1 MSEGSSMLSNFIKNM
16 SLPNKSSLLLKKSTD
31 TKNDEVPG
39 FQDLGSYQK
48 KVEDYDEDN
57 QSDEIKRLQNT
68 IKLQKQQIDNLTL
81 EIKILKQIENDQDS
95 ALECAMQ
102 HRRDLEKQL
111 TQSQAG
117 ISANNDVDLE
127 NDLTEY
133 TGQNQNSET
142 PFLENSAFLRAFLR
156 KDKLALDEIV
166 KQITPIT
173 DQNIHGLAIST
184 LFQQMQL
191 FMQLNHLFER
201 LADESGTDHFVSTF
215 ESSIRNFIDCKRI
228 ILWAH
233 IPSAHVIVSHSASMI
248 VPEGEG
254 FLSKTINEGQRLVIT
269 DPTRDASYSINY
281 DAPLISNARVSVYQ
295 PAINS
300 KKETVWIIQVIDR
313 LNEKGNVMT
322 PSGDDF
328 LILDFLS
335 LSLIKLHQEE
345 TRIDEMIKRILTEST
360 RSLLTERQ
368 VMPLLETVQLTV
380 TRIVGCESLQIFF
393 ADSTTDTLFQ
403 LKEDANAESSSE
415 VNISSVSRQNLDVN
429 DAGIAGSS
437 YITKKVINAPV
448 AKEHNAYNESV
459 DGQYPNEAV
468 IAVPLLSSKGAVLLV
483 AVARQKKSGMMFTE
497 SDEIILEALSRV
509 SQGALSNAQ
518 SHERNIAEIQNALNN
533 HKYYTALLTVAQ
545 ELSAVLDTDT
555 LVRKI
560 MTKAQSFIE
569 ADRCSLFLVDKV
581 RGGLWSMVA
590 HGATDR
596 IHIPLGEGIAGHV
609 AATGETLNIPDAYK
623 DPRFNSAVDK
633 STGYRTRSILCVPI
647 TNGNGGIIGCTQMI
661 NKLGAPEFSK
671 TDIELMT
678 AFNVFCGIALSNAQL
693 FEAATQS
700 KKKMTAMLDIALSLS
715 SSMTLDALVT
725 NIMKRACELIEA
737 EECWLFIHDQMH
749 HTCKP
754 LAVSNEN
761 SSDFSVKKD
770 AVGYV
775 TVTGRELNVEDP
787 HHDRRYDLYYASVIE
802 KDVRNMLVM
811 PVIDASGQIV
821 GVVEAVNKIAMP
833 RFTEEDQSLLR
844 SFASFAGLALEQWI
858 SKRPSEFGQSDL
870 ELVEQLS
877 PSELTSVELSD
888 RMKIFDPLVGIVASN
903 NFDVL
908 EYQRNDQFR
917 ILVHFFE
924 QFDLLSTFKISVGTL
939 LRFLGA
945 VYNQYLHVPFHN
957 FNVAVDTTQFVFYE
971 IKEGQLTSVLTKLEL
986 LVLLVACISHDMGHC
1001 NRDTAFNPKA
1011 QLAFSVL
1018 YKDQPVLETF
1028 HCSSI
1033 INILSKPTCNIL
1045 VGMENSSQLTEFWSL
1060 LINCILSN
1068 NTSKNLKLISEIDL
1082 KLHRANGQFDLD
1094 DTMSREMLLKLL
1106 VNCAIHANLAR
1117 VFDPNNPW
1125 STALAEEAL
1134 PSVDS
1139 RAEETFANANDS
1151 DIKVANEQINVIEK
1165 IYQPFFRTLGS
1176 IVSNLKSINEQV
1188 EANLLKWIE
1197 IVAEAEVQ
1205 SKVGNEEEEKN
1216 DNNNIKEEAVNNNEG
1231 NQEAPQ
1237 SE

>member
-1 MSEGSSMLSNFIKNM
+1 MNGSSMLSNFIKNM
-16 SLPNKSSLLLKKSTD
+16 SLPNKNPLLRKPSTD
-31 TKNDEVPG
+31 SINAMATDIEVNNN
-39 FQDLGSYQK
+39 YTK

-117 ISANNDVDLE
+117 ISANNDTDVE
-127 NDLTEY
+127 NDLSDIS
-133 TGQNQNSET
+133 GQNKDSET
-142 PFLENSAFLRAFLR
+142 PFLDNSAFLRAFLR
-156 KDKLALDEIV
+156 KDKAALDDLV
-166 KQITPIT
+166 KQITQVS
-173 DQNIHGLAIST
+173 DQNTHGLAIST

-191 FMQLNHLFER
+191 FMQLNHFFER
-201 LADESGTDHFVSTF
+201 LADESGTDHFISTF
-215 ESSIRNFIDCKRI
+215 ENSIRNFIDCKRI
-228 ILWAH
+228 ILWAY
-233 IPSAHVIVSHSASMI
+233 IPSAHAIVSHSTSMI
-248 VPEGEG
+248 VPENEG
-254 FLSKTINEGQRLVIT
+254 FLGKTLSEGQRLVIT

-281 DAPLISNARVSVYQ
+281 DAPLISNARVLVYQ

-300 KKETVWIIQVIDR
+300 KKEIIWIIQVIDR

-322 PSGDDF
+322 PSADDF

-393 ADSTTDTLFQ
+393 ADSNTNILFQ

-415 VNISSVSRQNLDVN
+415 VNISSVSRQNLDVS
-429 DAGIAGSS
+429 DAGIAGACYVS
-437 YITKKVINAPV
+437 KKVINAPV
-448 AKEHNAYNESV
+448 AKEHQAYNPDV

-468 IAVPLLSSKGAVLLV
+468 IAVPLLSNKGVVLLV

-509 SQGALSNAQ
+509 SQGALTNAQ

-715 SSMTLDALVT
+715 TSMTLDALVT

-737 EECWLFIHDQMH
+737 EECWLFIHDRIH
-749 HTCKP
+749 HLCK
-754 LAVSNEN
+754 LIAGKSEN
-761 SSDFSVKKD
+761 SVEFSVKQG

-775 TVTGRELNVEDP
+775 TVTGAELNVEDP
-787 HHDRRYDLYYASVIE
+787 EHDRRYGMHDSELSNNE
-802 KDVRNMLVM
+802 VRNMLVI

-821 GVVEAVNKIAMP
+821 GVVEALNKKGMP
-833 RFTEEDQSLLR
+833 KFTEEDQSLLR
-844 SFASFAGLALEQWI
+844 AFASFAGLALEQWI
-858 SKRPSEFGQSDL
+858 SKRPSEFGQTADI

-917 ILVHFFE
+917 ILIHFFE
-924 QFDLLSTFKISVGTL
+924 EFDLLSTFKISVGTL
-939 LRFLGA
+939 LRFLGT
-945 VYNQYLHVPFHN
+945 VYDAYLHVPFHN
-957 FNVAVDTTQFVFYE
+957 FNFAVDTTQFIFYE
-971 IKEGQLTSVLTKLEL
+971 LSVSKLASTFSKLEL
-986 LVLLVACISHDMGHC
+986 LVLLVACICHDIGYS
-1001 NRDTAFNPKA
+1001 NRSYALNTKA
-1011 QLAFSVL
+1011 QVAFSAL
-1018 YKDQPVLETF
+1018 YKDQPVLEIF
-1028 HCSSI
+1028 DCSSI

-1045 VGMENSSQLTEFWSL
+1045 SGMDNSQLTEFWRL
-1060 LINCILSN
+1060 LIDIILANDVSN
-1068 NTSKNLKLISEIDL
+1068 RMKLVSEIDL
-1082 KLHRANGQFDLD
+1082 KLHRSNGEFDLSD
-1094 DTMSREMLLKLL
+1094 QQSREMLLKLL
-1106 VNCAIHANLAR
+1106 VKCATHANLAR
-1117 VFDPNNPW
+1117 AFDPSKSW
-1125 STALAEEAL
+1125 SISVAEESL
-1134 PSVDS
+1134 PRVDS
-1139 RAEETFANANDS
+1139 RAEETFVTINDS
-1151 DIKVANEQINVIEK
+1151 DIKVANEQVKFIESTYAPLFGTLGNVVADLKLIEK
-1165 IYQPFFRTLGS
+1165 QVLE
-1176 IVSNLKSINEQV
+1176 NLE
-1188 EANLLKWIE
+1188 KWKE
-1197 IVAEAEVQ
+1197 IVDETKKDEV
-1205 SKVGNEEEEKN
+1205 KEDNKEE
-1216 DNNNIKEEAVNNNEG
+1216 NNKEEAENKEEE
-1231 NQEAPQ
+1231 QKE
-1237 SE
+1237 